1 MQQPMTFKPN
11 GIEDKLVTKN
21 LGDEIF
27 MNDWRLSV
35 DMPFEEDAKK
45 ESINIEQYRCY
56 YTITILH

>member
-1 MQQPMTFKPN
+1 MV
-11 GIEDKLVTKN
+11 EDKLVTKN
-21 LGDEIF
+21 LGDEIL

-56 YTITILH
+56 TISNIALTLNK